1 MPEKSKGVIMVVDDN
16 PENLGMLFTYLD
28 SDGFTVLL
36 VQDGENALRQIRETP
51 PDIILL
57 DILMP
62 GLDGFEVCQ
71 RLKQDENTRHIPVIF
86 ITALTNTA
94 DKLRGFEI
102 GGVDYITKP
111 FHHKEVMARL
121 STHLTLC
128 RLQQELL
135 EKNTQL
141 EEKNVLLDD
150 KNQQLQEANAGK
162 DQFFSILGH
171 DLRSPLTG
179 LTGIISFL
187 NDNID
192 RYSTAKAKSMLEKAK
207 VVCESLTALLENL
220 LTWARMQC
228 GTLEWHP
235 QPIDIKTVA
244 MFNLELIQ
252 PQAEQKQI
260 VLRNHITDSCMV
272 YADVHMVSTILR
284 NLLSNS
290 IKFTQPGGTVTLSTQ
305 AGTDDLAISIS
316 DTGIGIDAQDLPKLF
331 KIDTKFIRQGTA
343 HEKGTG
349 LGLLLCKEFVEHNG
363 GHIRVESHPDQGS
376 TFSFTLPFQRPLQNQ
391 SHDPDS

>member
-1 MPEKSKGVIMVVDDN
+1 MPEESKGVIMVVDDN

-28 SDGFTVLL
+28 CDGYTVLL
-36 VQDGENALRQIRETP
+36 VQDGENALRQIRETL
-51 PDIILL
+51 PDIVLL

-71 RLKQDENTRHIPVIF
+71 RLKQDEHTRHIPIIF

-121 STHLTLC
+121 STHLTIC

-135 EKNTQL
+135 DKNTQL
-141 EEKNVLLDD
+141 EEKNALLDD
-150 KNQQLQEANAGK
+150 RNLQLQEANASK

-179 LTGIISFL
+179 LIGIISLL

-192 RYSTAKAKSMLEKAK
+192 SYSMAKVKNMLKRAK

-252 PQAEQKQI
+252 PQAEHKQI
-260 VLRNHITDSCMV
+260 VLQNNITDSCMV
-272 YADVHMVSTILR
+272 YADFQMVSTIMR

-305 AGTDDLAISIS
+305 AAADALTICIS
-316 DTGIGIDAQDLPKLF
+316 DTGIGIDARDLPKLF
-331 KIDTKFIRQGTA
+331 TIGTKFMRLGTA

-349 LGLLLCKEFVEHNG
+349 LGLILCKEFVERNG
-363 GHIRVESHPDQGS
+363 GHIRVESQPDRGS
-376 TFSFTLPFQRPLQNQ
+376 TFSFTLPFQRSPNIT
-391 SHDPDS
+391 